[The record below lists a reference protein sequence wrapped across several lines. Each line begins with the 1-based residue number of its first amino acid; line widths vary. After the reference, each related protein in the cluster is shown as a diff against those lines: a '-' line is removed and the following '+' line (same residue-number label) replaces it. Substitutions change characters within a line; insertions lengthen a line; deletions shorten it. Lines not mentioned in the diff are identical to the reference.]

1 MNRSLPA
8 AAAVALLLAAAA
20 APAVAEPPRVAL
32 DTNHGRIVLE
42 LDPEKAPATVESF
55 LDNVRT
61 GFYDGTVFHR
71 VIDDFMVQG
80 GGFTTG
86 YQLKETPKLLTNEA
100 DNGLKNVKYS
110 VAMARKGD
118 PHSASVQFFI
128 NLVDNAYLD
137 HQSKAD
143 GRTWGYA
150 VFGRVVEG
158 MEVVDR
164 ISRTRTRTMGA
175 YRDVPAR
182 PIVVERSYIRQPGE
196 DDEATEGE

>member
-1 MNRSLPA
+1 MKNLAQA
-8 AAAVALLLAAAA
+8 AMAIAALAGLAPTMATAAEA
-20 APAVAEPPRVAL
+20 PRVAL

-42 LDPEKAPATVESF
+42 LDPEKAPKTVESF

-71 VIDDFMVQG
+71 VIDDFMIQG
-80 GGFTTG
+80 GGFTTD
-86 YQLKETPKLLTNEA
+86 YELKDTPKLLTNEA
-100 DNGLKNVKYS
+100 DNGLRNEAYT

-137 HQSKAD
+137 HQSKEN

-158 MEVVDR
+158 QGVVDTIGGVATNR
-164 ISRTRTRTMGA
+164 RGPLSN
-175 YRDVPAR
+175 VPVEPVVIERAS
-182 PIVVERSYIRQPGE
+182 IVAAAAAG
-196 DDEATEGE
+196 DG